1 MTHNTSSEQPFTAHT
16 ANPEQ
21 VEAED
26 LAAALTEAAFPVA
39 LQHGLGTHW
48 LDRELE
54 LWNAMT
60 QTVRAWQ

>member
-1 MTHNTSSEQPFTAHT
+1 MTRKTICEEAFTANT
-16 ANPEQ
+16 ATLDQ

-26 LAAALTEAAFPVA
+26 LAAKLTEAAFPVA

-54 LWNAMT
+54 LWTAMT

>member
-1 MTHNTSSEQPFTAHT
+1 MTRNTQRVQAVTAKAAT
-16 ANPEQ
+16 FDQ
-21 VEAED
+21 VAAED
-26 LAAALTEAAFPVA
+26 FAARLTEAAFPVA